1 MTESAQTLWM
11 TQTAF
16 DRLEQELAELSAA
29 DRDVTDAEQARV
41 LELRDM
47 IRRAEVGTKPDD
59 GVVEAGMRVRV
70 RFESDGSTEEFLL
83 GSRDVVGGADD
94 DIDVYSPTSPLGT
107 AISGRSVGDTAE
119 FTAPSGATI
128 AVTVLEAVPFA

>member
-94 DIDVYSPTSPLGT
+94 DIDVYSPTSPLGV